1 MKTQTFIRLSLL
13 FPYAL
18 WIIFAIF
25 MVVMSKVFPASESLP
40 ILSGMITIS
49 FIYAFGILVW
59 GIPYTILALGLW
71 IWSNKKP
78 ASTMK
83 KVFAFSP
90 LMLAVL
96 ITVAMYFL
104 IGLEDGISSDFGESA
119 LALGVLSIL
128 FGYGTIGIVAGIYKL
143 LQMGNFI
150 KQEDETTSG
159 QPSQLNQS

>member
-1 MKTQTFIRLSLL
+1 MKIQTFIRLSLL

-18 WIIFAIF
+18 WIILASF

-40 ILSGMITIS
+40 ILSGMIMIS
-49 FIYAFGILVW
+49 FIYAFGILIW
-59 GIPYTILALGLW
+59 GIPYTILAIGLW

-78 ASTMK
+78 ARTMM

-90 LMLAVL
+90 LMLAVF

-104 IGLEDGISSDFGESA
+104 IGVEDGISSDFGESA

-128 FGYGTIGIVAGIYKL
+128 FGYATIGIVAGIYKL
-143 LQMGNFI
+143 LQTGNVI

-159 QPSQLNQS
+159 QPSQFNLS